1 MMQRTV
7 ENEQIPAKGSIEATD
22 PFNKAPPGYS
32 LTVDNGNFPFGRP
45 PQDVDPEV
53 VLEKALAFFDSPL
66 NKDRFRKLLIA
77 GLSIETLVE
86 GFVIGGFQEGKFP
99 IEVGMLLKAPLGL
112 YMANMAEEE
121 MLPYKLFE
129 NDDELDKGGMSD
141 KEFLTLMK
149 NNNPTMFGHLREA
162 LNAEIRAGNSPIKES
177 EQTEVAGFLKQEGD
191 DK

>member
-129 NDDELDKGGMSD
+129 N